1 MKIFDKGTIE
11 SFAIGVDF
19 DIIDDA
25 FSTLTAII
33 DNALSDLKKDNAF
46 IIGTSEIMPI
56 NEFYTGA
63 ISPNSTFDVFLILTS
78 SQLEFNSIK
87 LNKNKLK
94 NFSNRIKIA
103 WQDQK
108 INKKKKRRWW
118 RKSENKLLD
127 NQLPKTRDKNKYNIF
142 DFNRDLLNMIARYIT
157 QTTICSL
164 ERGVITINGES
175 LPFKT
180 RIIPV
185 VNKFG
190 SYNFFL
196 ENKGKFINID
206 FKNRFKNLD
215 RMIEKFG
222 NNFLVLLRIFN
233 TLYFNLYNA
242 SPNQIFIE
250 SLVFNLPS
258 EVFLKKSNY
267 ESFVF
272 AINFLINTNLSTLN
286 SISDSKKIYEDK
298 LCETNI
304 NQIKDFFNK
313 IKKYSN

>member
-19 DIIDDA
+19 DIIDNA
-25 FSTLTAII
+25 FLTLTAII
-33 DNALSDLKKDNAF
+33 DNALLDLKKDNVF

-63 ISPNSTFDVFLILTS
+63 ISPNSTLDVFLILTS

-87 LNKNKLK
+87 INKNKLK
-94 NFSNRIKIA
+94 GFFNRVKIA

-108 INKKKKRRWW
+108 NNKKKKRWL
-118 RKSENKLLD
+118 RKAENNSD
-127 NQLPKTRDKNKYNIF
+127 NQLTKISDKNKYHIF
-142 DFNRDLLNMIARYIT
+142 DFNKDLLNMIARYIT

-164 ERGVITINGES
+164 EKGVITINGES

-180 RIIPV
+180 RVIPV
-185 VNKFG
+185 INKFG

-196 ENKGKFINID
+196 ENKSKFINID

-215 RMIEKFG
+215 QMIEKFG
-222 NNFLVLLRIFN
+222 NNFLALLRIFN
-233 TLYFNLYNA
+233 TLYFNLYNE

-250 SLVFNLPS
+250 SLLFNLPND
-258 EVFLKKSNY
+258 VFFKDSNY
-267 ESFVF
+267 KSFVF
-272 AINFLINTNLSTLN
+272 ATNFLINTNLLTLN
-286 SISDSKKIYEDK
+286 SITDSKKIYEDE
-298 LCETNI
+298 LCGTDI
-304 NQIKDFFNK
+304 RQIKDFLNK
-313 IKKYSN
+313 IRRYSN

>member
-108 INKKKKRRWW
+108 
-118 RKSENKLLD
+118 
-127 NQLPKTRDKNKYNIF
+127 
-142 DFNRDLLNMIARYIT
+142 
-157 QTTICSL
+157 
-164 ERGVITINGES
+164 
-175 LPFKT
+175 
-180 RIIPV
+180 
-185 VNKFG
+185 
-190 SYNFFL
+190 
-196 ENKGKFINID
+196 
-206 FKNRFKNLD
+206 
-215 RMIEKFG
+215 
-222 NNFLVLLRIFN
+222 
-233 TLYFNLYNA
+233 
-242 SPNQIFIE
+242 
-250 SLVFNLPS
+250 
-258 EVFLKKSNY
+258 
-267 ESFVF
+267 
-272 AINFLINTNLSTLN
+272 
-286 SISDSKKIYEDK
+286 
-298 LCETNI
+298 
-304 NQIKDFFNK
+304 
-313 IKKYSN
+313 